1 MGGKLYGKLF
11 AGFQIPDPDSG
22 QADGFHIEFHGIDSF
37 FMAYGNGFYRT
48 AHIVIT
54 QDITQQMTLLVFPHG
69 AGLVGFGG
77 IACFADI
84 QIGYHGI
91 IGIGN
96 RSGVSPG
103 VFRIEEGI
111 IHTSGKDAALLYN
124 ALPHKAWIPHRF
136 PTSH

>member
-54 QDITQQMTLLVFPHG
+54 QDITQQMTLLEF
-69 AGLVGFGG
+69 
-77 IACFADI
+77 
-84 QIGYHGI
+84 
-91 IGIGN
+91 
-96 RSGVSPG
+96 
-103 VFRIEEGI
+103 FRMAPA
-111 IHTSGKDAALLYN
+111 SWALE
-124 ALPHKAWIPHRF
+124 A
-136 PTSH
+136 